1 MQGQGRSRAGMRGRG
16 GMIGGGGGGYQYH
29 RQQQQ
34 PGVMYPLGWEFQH
47 LAYAQQAQQHVQ
59 ALVQPMY
66 GRAAAAGPSQRG
78 FLPLGVQGAG
88 ILKPPAGLPQGP
100 LLYGRGHAR
109 GQQRGRGWGGRG
121 RDKDRKPLTKEA
133 LDADLDAW
141 RMKDKKFG
149 GDSLDAD
156 LDKYWKKKEEE
167 PDKQDGEEILET
179 VPPVEANDT
188 SKLDASDS
196 VQLVTKKPSG
206 ARTIDRNSSVDK
218 ECPSATRKE
227 GPTKGVDVKL

>member
-109 GQQRGRGWGGRG
+109 GQQRGRGWGGLFICLCFFFWIRVFVIEG
-121 RDKDRKPLTKEA
+121 MSSSSRNPFLKTSVSFWSLG
-133 LDADLDAW
+133 
-141 RMKDKKFG
+141 FG
-149 GDSLDAD
+149 
-156 LDKYWKKKEEE
+156 
-167 PDKQDGEEILET
+167 
-179 VPPVEANDT
+179 
-188 SKLDASDS
+188 
-196 VQLVTKKPSG
+196 
-206 ARTIDRNSSVDK
+206 
-218 ECPSATRKE
+218 
-227 GPTKGVDVKL
+227 KGVRSHATYRVFLFLVKASTIC

>member
-29 RQQQQ
+29 RQQQQQ

-66 GRAAAAGPSQRG
+66 GRAAAAAGPSQRG

-109 GQQRGRGWGGRG
+109 GQQRGRGWGG
-121 RDKDRKPLTKEA
+121 LFIC
-133 LDADLDAW
+133 LCL
-141 RMKDKKFG
+141 F
-149 GDSLDAD
+149 
-156 LDKYWKKKEEE
+156 
-167 PDKQDGEEILET
+167 
-179 VPPVEANDT
+179 
-188 SKLDASDS
+188 
-196 VQLVTKKPSG
+196 SG
-206 ARTIDRNSSVDK
+206 L
-218 ECPSATRKE
+218 
-227 GPTKGVDVKL
+227 GFLL